1 MSKAIKKPFHE
12 QVAENLIKQLEAGT
26 APWQIPWK
34 AGQPNAMMPINATS
48 GKRYRGINAINLMAQ
63 GRDDSRWLTYNQA
76 SAMGAQVKKGEKGTT
91 VQYWKFS
98 EEQDKLDAKG
108 KPELDENGKKK
119 KITVKLERP
128 RVFYATVFNGEQVDG
143 MPPVAVRKVE
153 EQSWNAIERAENILA
168 ASGAKIKHE
177 NGDRAF
183 YRPSTDSITLPER
196 AQFES
201 ADSYYA
207 TALHE
212 LGHWTGHPT
221 RLDRDLSNPFGSD
234 GYAKE
239 ELRAE
244 ISSMILGDELGIG
257 HDPSQHVSYVA
268 SWIKNLKDDP
278 MEIFR
283 AAADAEKIND
293 FVLSFEQKQVQ
304 EQEQVQVQEKTLGII
319 GALDNVIKEQ
329 QAVAKD
335 WEGREYKDNSTKVEL
350 RGDGPSNADEL
361 SVSSIN
367 ETRRKNAIEAALHSV
382 RAANK
387 LKDKIDAQGE
397 QEFLKEVNA
406 LYEKSI
412 DGVGLPDPDPKSK
425 TGVLTQDQFFEQK
438 FLSSISYDGPRAVGA
453 TVSNSISKSVLDAV
467 KQHRAELLV
476 EKVLTQK
483 PEDSRPLTQVIDE
496 FFDNQMSGSKV
507 ESERQYINVPFKE
520 KDEAKDLGARWDRAE
535 KSWYV
540 PAGVDAKQFE
550 KWNKPAEQA
559 QSAEKGTQT
568 TQDSQQMVEAGA
580 GRKYLAVPYEERGE
594 AKEAGARWDKAA
606 KSWYAGENAD
616 LAKLAKWEIGK
627 VEAQGEQSPA
637 MTPQEEFGSFLRS
650 LDFIVED
657 GHPIMDGKSH
667 RISVEGDKQGEKSGF
682 YVGHSDGHPAGY
694 MKNNRTGEEERWK
707 SKGYT
712 LNPEARAEM
721 QAVAAQKLAD
731 RAQAL
736 EETQLAT
743 AAKLEKQAEGLSPV
757 LETTTYLK
765 AKGVKAHKGVLTDA
779 EGKRTFIPATDAEGK
794 QWTTQYIQEDGTKR
808 FAKDS
813 RKDGCFHAVGG
824 IDAVAAAPV
833 LVIAEGYATAASVAE
848 ALGHATVAAF
858 DSGNLTAVAKALN
871 EKYPDKPVIIA
882 GDDDAALALTHG
894 VNAGRVKAQEAA
906 EAVGGKAIFPTF
918 ATGENTYPSDLPPVT
933 PELYKAHSRA
943 ARQLEAAAENKVQIS
958 ETEKARLE
966 TELLSGAQLA
976 AIAGMKKHTDFN
988 DLAEKSELGKKGLVR
1003 QVTAASKQVISEQA
1017 KAIEKTKKRVAEKAN
1032 KQDEVE
1038 KPKKRAAKI

>member
-1 MSKAIKKPFHE
+1 MKKEIKKPFHE

-63 GRDDSRWLTYNQA
+63 GREDSRWLTYNQA
-76 SAMGAQVKKGEKGTT
+76 SGMGAQVKKGEKGTT

-143 MPPVAVRKVE
+143 MPPVAIKKVE
-153 EQSWNAIERAENILA
+153 EQSWNAIERAEHILA

-196 AQFES
+196 TQFES
-201 ADSYYA
+201 ADAYYA

-293 FVLSFEQKQVQ
+293 FVLSFEQQLVQ
-304 EQEQVQVQEKTLGII
+304 EQEQNQVIVEKNELP
-319 GALDNVIKEQ
+319 
-329 QAVAKD
+329 
-335 WEGREYKDNSTKVEL
+335 EGW
-350 RGDGPSNADEL
+350 
-361 SVSSIN
+361 
-367 ETRRKNAIEAALHSV
+367 
-382 RAANK
+382 
-387 LKDKIDAQGE
+387 
-397 QEFLKEVNA
+397 KEVVADGMVINDNPQTGGIVDKNEKLDRWFYVSHQEGISASEPIFTSKEDAIHA
-406 LYEKSI
+406 LM
-412 DGVGLPDPDPKSK
+412 DA
-425 TGVLTQDQFFEQK
+425 TQNIAPAQQ
-438 FLSSISYDGPRAVGA
+438 S
-453 TVSNSISKSVLDAV
+453 
-467 KQHRAELLV
+467 
-476 EKVLTQK
+476 
-483 PEDSRPLTQVIDE
+483 
-496 FFDNQMSGSKV
+496 MSAPAI

-520 KDEAKDLGARWDRAE
+520 KGEAKDLGARWDRAE

-550 KWNKPAEQA
+550 KWNKPAEQV
-559 QSAEKGTQT
+559 QNAEKAIQT
-568 TQDSQQMVEAGA
+568 TQDSQQAAEVGA
-580 GRKYLAVPYEERGE
+580 GRKYLAVPYEERGA

-616 LAKLAKWEIGK
+616 LEKLAKWEIGT
-627 VEAQGEQSPA
+627 VEALGEQSPA

-650 LDFIVED
+650 LDFIIED
-657 GHPIMDGKSH
+657 GHPIMDGKS
-667 RISVEGDKQGEKSGF
+667 RRVSVEGDKQGEKSGF

-765 AKGVKAHKGVLTDA
+765 AKGVQAHKGVLTDA
-779 EGKRTFIPATDAEGK
+779 EGKRTFIPATDANGK

-813 RKDGCFHAVGG
+813 RKEGCFHAVGG
-824 IDAVAAAPV
+824 LEAVAAAPV

-858 DSGNLTAVAKALN
+858 DSGNLTAVAKALS
-871 EKYPDKPVIIA
+871 EKFPDKPIVIA

-894 VNAGRVKAQEAA
+894 VNSGRVKALEAA

-918 ATGENTYPSDLPPVT
+918 ATGENTYPADLPPVT
-933 PELYKAHSRA
+933 PELYKAHTRA
-943 ARQLEAAAENKVQIS
+943 TRQLEAAAENKVQIS

-1017 KAIEKTKKRVAEKAN
+1017 KAIEKTKKRVAEKGN